1 MLFLYPPGKGGGG
14 MNIRLLCSATALCA
28 SSNFFKR
35 ETPYKGSP
43 PPKTKHGSWVC
54 RGCPES
60 EEDRS
65 HSHLCFFKDGRPW
78 LPPLPAQAGK
88 DFISHFKGTFD
99 IQFSPTLWTPHGG
112 CTSSQGH
119 ISAIIPCQNPLYS
132 QSLTLQLLSFKL
144 V

>member
-43 PPKTKHGSWVC
+43 PPKKNGSWVC

-65 HSHLCFFKDGRPW
+65 HSHLCFFKDGRLW

-99 IQFSPTLWTPHGG
+99 IQFSPTLWIPHGG
-112 CTSSQGH
+112 RTSSQGH
-119 ISAIIPCQNPLYS
+119 ISAIIPRQNPLYS